1 MVPKGSLK
9 TDGLYGL
16 WIFMMSKEFLIQ
28 GAIATS
34 PNYFLMPCLPADEQL
49 WQWPWCSPWAS
60 VSSAEQVDRNKCLRH
75 IKRPLKIPDFF
86 YWNLVE
92 APLWRQKYC
101 MPKNNLAGCKSK
113 IVKETGWTAC
123 QSHSFSVVQ
132 SRMCSLSGFDQSNL
146 HSTGVSGPRYKKSV
160 LTY

>member
-1 MVPKGSLK
+1 MPKGSLK

-60 VSSAEQVDRNKCLRH
+60 VSSAEQVDSNKCLRH

-101 MPKNNLAGCKSK
+101 MPKINLAGCKSK
-113 IVKETGWTAC
+113 IVKETGRRARATLSQLFSHACAPCLVLINQTCTA
-123 QSHSFSVVQ
+123 QVFPAQ
-132 SRMCSLSGFDQSNL
+132 GIRNL
-146 HSTGVSGPRYKKSV
+146 F
-160 LTY
+160 